1 MSLRIN
7 DLAPDFTAQTTLGTI
22 KFHEWIGDS
31 ELAVAKLYSMLPAEV
46 PGTSEGGTAA
56 TARRRCSRTAGTR
69 RSPTS
74 ASPCSRAETGRVV
87 PARRQ
92 PRALRNVIRIEVR
105 LGGKARPTDVAWFSP
120 YRIPCRT
127 ALAPGRPVMPAVPPW
142 RRCPTTT
149 KQCMRHAQGCTAVG
163 HASGTVEDP
172 SAGGISGN
180 DGSTSASANSRVA
193 PLVMTRR
200 PPCRQ
205 LGVGGS
211 LAILSKV

>member
-1 MSLRIN
+1 MDRRQRTGRGQALQH
-7 DLAPDFTAQTTLGTI
+7 A
-22 KFHEWIGDS
+22 
-31 ELAVAKLYSMLPAEV
+31 
-46 PGTSEGGTAA
+46 
-56 TARRRCSRTAGTR
+56 ARRSTR
-69 RSPTS
+69 HLGRRHRSHRAKKMFPDGWNAPKPYLRVTLQ
-74 ASPCSRAETGRVV
+74 PAETGRVV

-105 LGGKARPTDVAWFSP
+105 LGGKARPTDVASFSP

-163 HASGTVEDP
+163 HASGTVEDH